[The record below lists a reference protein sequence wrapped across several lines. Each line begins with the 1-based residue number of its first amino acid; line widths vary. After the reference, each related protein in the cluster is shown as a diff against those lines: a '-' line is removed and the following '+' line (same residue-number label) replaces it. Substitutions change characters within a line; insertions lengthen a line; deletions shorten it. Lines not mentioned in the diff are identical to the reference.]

1 MQRIHSREYFE
12 GEFELPGDKSIT
24 HRAIMLNGGSEGEA
38 VITNALMGEDCV
50 STCRCMRALG
60 AEIDIDGTTLRVKGT
75 PRFRRGRELNC
86 GNSGTTIR
94 LLTGFVAGKEI
105 DAMLYGDDSL
115 SSRPMKRV
123 AEPLTLLGADVKT
136 TDGHA
141 PVYVSPKKLCGADV
155 TIPVASAQV
164 KSALLL
170 AGISAE
176 GVTSVT
182 EPNKSRD
189 HTERMLA
196 AMGADVQVNGN
207 RVTVKKSTL
216 KSLDVRVPADISSAA
231 YFIALGALKGK
242 TLCKNVGVN
251 PTRTGILK
259 AFDLLGVKYRLLNE
273 RVSGGELTAD
283 ILVEKTPMKGIE
295 LTGEDVP
302 SMIDELPLV
311 ALLCA
316 FADGESRI
324 SGAKELRVKE
334 SDRIKTTAELIR
346 NIGGDC
352 TETEDGFI
360 IRGKNK
366 LRGGDIDSYLDHR
379 IAMTG
384 AVGLI
389 ASEFGGNIYRP
400 ECCAISFPDFF
411 EKLQSVGI
419 EVIKH

>member
-1 MQRIHSREYFE
+1 M
-12 GEFELPGDKSIT
+12 
-24 HRAIMLNGGSEGEA
+24 
-38 VITNALMGEDCV
+38 ITNALMGEDCV

-231 YFIALGALKGK
+231 YFMALGALKGK

-379 IAMTG
+379 IAMAG

-411 EKLQSVGI
+411 EKLGI
-419 EVIKH
+419 RLY

>member
-1 MQRIHSREYFE
+1 MQRIHSKEYFE

-115 SSRPMKRV
+115 SGRPMKRV
-123 AEPLTLLGADVKT
+123 AEPLAMLGADVKT

-231 YFIALGALKGK
+231 YFMALGALKGK

-411 EKLQSVGI
+411 EKLGI
-419 EVIKH
+419 RLY

>member
-1 MQRIHSREYFE
+1 
-12 GEFELPGDKSIT
+12 
-24 HRAIMLNGGSEGEA
+24 
-38 VITNALMGEDCV
+38 
-50 STCRCMRALG
+50 
-60 AEIDIDGTTLRVKGT
+60 
-75 PRFRRGRELNC
+75 
-86 GNSGTTIR
+86 
-94 LLTGFVAGKEI
+94 
-105 DAMLYGDDSL
+105 
-115 SSRPMKRV
+115 
-123 AEPLTLLGADVKT
+123 
-136 TDGHA
+136 
-141 PVYVSPKKLCGADV
+141 
-155 TIPVASAQV
+155 
-164 KSALLL
+164 
-170 AGISAE
+170 
-176 GVTSVT
+176 
-182 EPNKSRD
+182 
-189 HTERMLA
+189 
-196 AMGADVQVNGN
+196 MGADVQVNGN

-231 YFIALGALKGK
+231 YFMALGALKGK

-411 EKLQSVGI
+411 EKLGI
-419 EVIKH
+419 RLY

>member
-12 GEFELPGDKSIT
+12 GELELPGDKSIT

-231 YFIALGALKGK
+231 YFMALGALKGK

-389 ASEFGGNIYRP
+389 ASELGGNIYRP

-411 EKLQSVGI
+411 EKLGI
-419 EVIKH
+419 RLY

>member
-12 GEFELPGDKSIT
+12 GDFELPGDKSIT

-231 YFIALGALKGK
+231 YFMALGALKGK

-411 EKLQSVGI
+411 EKLGI
-419 EVIKH
+419 RLY